1 MVSVLIITFSVIGA
15 YEVPAKVYIPSTSQ
29 PASHPPIQPTSVYMY
44 EHTCERACLT
54 VSDRPTPTS
63 LAVINIL
70 TEAQG
75 HRFVIDNR
83 NIIIVKY

>member
-15 YEVPAKVYIPSTSQ
+15 YEVPAKVYI

-54 VSDRPTPTS
+54 VSDRPTNQ